1 MDGGAMSLAA
11 AAANCRC
18 SRVVYVGNIPF
29 HASEK
34 EVRDACE
41 LIGPVRSLRLA
52 ADPGTGKRRGYAFV
66 EYPDDETAR
75 SACRNLHGHALRGRE
90 LRVGLAGRAGRRG
103 GSSALGEHEPVGL
116 EDAVHAASLVAGTPP
131 PDSVTMFLAARSAR
145 ELREIVGLL
154 EGHGPDGLRLLQE
167 QVPGLAAAV
176 ELARRLIDMA
186 AADAAAEAAR
196 NKKRA
201 GVEGYGSDD
210 GDHGAKLRKVD
221 LEESG
226 GFKDNV
232 AASAAGVMC
241 F

>member
-1 MDGGAMSLAA
+1 MSLAA

-18 SRVVYVGNIPF
+18 SRVVYVGNIAF

-41 LIGPVRSLRLA
+41 LISPVRSLRLA
-52 ADPGTGKRRGYAFV
+52 ADAGTGKRKGYAFV

-75 SACRNLHGHALRGRE
+75 SACRNLHGHQLRGRE
-90 LRVGLAGRAGRRG
+90 LRVGLA
-103 GSSALGEHEPVGL
+103 GL

-131 PDSVTMFLAARSAR
+131 PDSVTRFLAARSER

-154 EGHGPDGLRLLQE
+154 EGHGPDALRLLQE
-167 QVPGLAAAV
+167 QVPGLAATV
-176 ELARRLIDMA
+176 ELARHLIDMA

-201 GVEGYGSDD
+201 GVEGCGSDD

-221 LEESG
+221 LEEGG
-226 GFKDNV
+226 GFKGNNV
-232 AASAAGVMC
+232 AASAAGGVMC